1 MAEEI
6 SRLKNALSQ
15 ILTKLGIDIDIES
28 ETSQ

>member
-1 MAEEI
+1 MAEDI

-28 ETSQ
+28 GASQ